1 MFIKKILLLS
11 FITISLLHSKEKID
25 FEIKTKSIEGSIK
38 VISKLIKNNF
48 ELDRKQK
55 MSLYM
60 TEELYLNYVDMSNE
74 GKVLFYFT
82 TKGKNFNK
90 QFLNDFSNR
99 LICFT
104 DFKKLLEI
112 EDNLNFYF
120 DYEYVKS
127 GTIDLYHSTGINK
140 NEVNCEKYKKEE
152 NKHKRIEQKKVIE
165 EDIKNLS
172 VDSNIEQKD
181 NNFKSD
187 KKIQEKP
194 KENVSIILNLNDI
207 KDEVNKDTIE
217 EKEVVEEN
225 NLKIEPKKFSFEED
239 K

>member
-1 MFIKKILLLS
+1 VFIKKILLLS

-25 FEIKTKSIEGSIK
+25 FEIKTKSIEGSVK

-74 GKVLFYFT
+74 GKVIFYFS

-104 DFKKLLEI
+104 DFKKLLEV
-112 EDNLNFYF
+112 ETNLNFYF
-120 DYEYVKS
+120 DYEFVKNGS
-127 GTIDLYHSTGINK
+127 IDLYHSTGINK
-140 NEVNCEKYKKEE
+140 NEINCEKYKKEE
-152 NKHKRIEQKKVIE
+152 DKFKRFEQKKVLE
-165 EDIKNLS
+165 EDIKSLS
-172 VDSNIEQKD
+172 VDNNIEQKD

-187 KKIQEKP
+187 RKVQEKP
-194 KENVSIILNLNDI
+194 KENVSIILNLNDNNENI
-207 KDEVNKDTIE
+207 NKTE
-217 EKEVVEEN
+217 EKKEVIEEN
-225 NLKIEPKKFSFEED
+225 NLKIEPKKFSFDEE